1 MNNNMNFDPN
11 TGMPLNQGNNNQM
24 NFDPNTGM
32 PLNQNMNN
40 ASFNAN
46 QSNQGGAM
54 NFDPN
59 TGMPLNQGNNNQMN
73 FDPNTGMPINQN
85 MNNNMNYN
93 QNMGNQYNYQQGN
106 MSNPFAQ
113 TFQNEQIMQK
123 EKRCEIGFWLSI
135 VGVLISFFGYGFG
148 IIVYIFDFWCASQGM
163 NTSKRGKAIAT
174 ICISIVSIII
184 LIVEVM
190 LALNANY

>member
-32 PLNQNMNN
+32 PLNQGNN
-40 ASFNAN
+40 N
-46 QSNQGGAM
+46 QM

-59 TGMPLNQGNNNQMN
+59 TGMPLNQGNNQQMN
-73 FDPNTGMPINQN
+73 FDPNTGMPLNQN

-106 MSNPFAQ
+106 MANPFAQ

-135 VGVLISFFGYGFG
+135 AGVFISLFGYSFG

>member
-32 PLNQNMNN
+32 PLNQGNN
-40 ASFNAN
+40 
-46 QSNQGGAM
+46 QQM

-59 TGMPLNQGNNNQMN
+59 TGMPLNQ
-73 FDPNTGMPINQN
+73 N
-85 MNNNMNYN
+85 MNNMNYN

-106 MSNPFAQ
+106 MANPFAQ

>member
-46 QSNQGGAM
+46 QSNQGGS
-54 NFDPN
+54 
-59 TGMPLNQGNNNQMN
+59 MN

-106 MSNPFAQ
+106 MANPFAQ

>member
-1 MNNNMNFDPN
+1 MNNN
-11 TGMPLNQGNNNQM
+11 
-24 NFDPNTGM
+24 
-32 PLNQNMNN
+32 
-40 ASFNAN
+40 
-46 QSNQGGAM
+46 M

-85 MNNNMNYN
+85 MNNSMNYN
-93 QNMGNQYNYQQGN
+93 QNMSMANQYNYQQ
-106 MSNPFAQ
+106 SNIA
-113 TFQNEQIMQK
+113 FQNEQIKHK
-123 EKRCEIGFWLSI
+123 EKRCEIGFWVSI
-135 VGVLISFFGYGFG
+135 IGVVISFFGYGLG

-184 LIVEVM
+184 LIVEVI